1 MWGVMRRAVGVL
13 PSRTGIV
20 VYPAQR
26 LSELLSARCSIGH
39 SLLVSCMC
47 VNMYLLL
54 SLLFVVL
61 WRYSYRGEVQ
71 GYA

>member
-13 PSRTGIV
+13 PSRSGIV

-26 LSELLSARCSIGH
+26 LSELLSARGGIGH
-39 SLLVSCMC
+39 SLLVSCVC
-47 VNMYLLL
+47 VNICLLL
-54 SLLFVVL
+54 SLLFVVQ
-61 WRYSYRGEVQ
+61 WRYSYGGEVQ